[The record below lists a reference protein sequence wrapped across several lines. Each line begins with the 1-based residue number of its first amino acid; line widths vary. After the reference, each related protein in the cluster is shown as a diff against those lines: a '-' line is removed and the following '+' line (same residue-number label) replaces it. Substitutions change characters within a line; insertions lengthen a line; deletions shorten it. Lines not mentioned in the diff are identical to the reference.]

1 MHSRHPVAVRR
12 ASFRA
17 RSNSHNGIQGA
28 SDEKDE
34 AGRAEERFVSVS
46 ELLAEV
52 CCILD
57 SLVANLAETEA
68 LLMAMLRSVS

>member
-17 RSNSHNGIQGA
+17 RSNSHNGISGA
-28 SDEKDE
+28 SGEKDE
-34 AGRAEERFVSVS
+34 AGRAEESFVSVS

-52 CCILD
+52 SSILG
-57 SLVANLAETEA
+57 SAVANVAETEA
-68 LLMAMLRSVS
+68 LLMAIMRI